1 MKTEINA
8 YLTFNGKAREAMT
21 FYRDVLG
28 GELSIMAVAD
38 TPAKDNFP
46 EAERN
51 KVMHSALISGNL
63 TLFATDMLPN
73 GEFTEG
79 NGVTMSL
86 SCSSEKEINEFFE
99 KLSDGGKVIHPLHK
113 EFWGGMFAV
122 VMDKFGKKWMLNS
135 EMDSK

>member
-8 YLTFNGKAREAMT
+8 YLAFNGTAREAMT

-38 TPAKDNFP
+38 TPAKDKFP
-46 EAERN
+46 EAELK
-51 KVMHSALISGNL
+51 KVMHSALISGDI
-63 TLFATDMLPN
+63 TLFATDMLPD

-86 SCSSEKEINEFFE
+86 SCSSEKEIDEYFN
-99 KLSDGGKVIHPLHK
+99 KLSNGGKVIHPLHR

-122 VMDKFGKKWMLNS
+122 VVDKFGKKWMLNS
-135 EMDSK
+135 EMDNK

>member
-122 VMDKFGKKWMLNS
+122 VLDKFGKKWMLNS

>member
-8 YLTFNGKAREAMT
+8 YLTFNGTAREAMT
-21 FYRDVLG
+21 FYMDVLG

-38 TPAKDNFP
+38 SPAKKNFP
-46 EAERN
+46 ENELN
-51 KVMHSALISGNL
+51 KVMHSALISGDI

-79 NGVTMSL
+79 NGVTLSL
-86 SCSSEKEINEFFE
+86 SCSSEKEINEYFD
-99 KLSDGGKVIHPLHK
+99 KLSEGGKVIHPLHK

-122 VMDKFGKKWMLNS
+122 LIDKYGKKWMLNS
-135 EMDSK
+135 EMDKK